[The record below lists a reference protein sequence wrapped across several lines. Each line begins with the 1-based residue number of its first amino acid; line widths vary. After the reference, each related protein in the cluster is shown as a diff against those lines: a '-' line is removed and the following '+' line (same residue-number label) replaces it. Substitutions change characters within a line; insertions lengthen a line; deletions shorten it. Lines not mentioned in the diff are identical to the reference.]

1 MALLKWSMAIFFF
14 VLSIFFHFKFRD
26 ELSHQNDYTPE
37 ALVPAPHAIKFISL
51 GFDQLFADCYWLSFV
66 GYVGDS
72 ANRSKDRYVLA
83 DRYLDLVTG
92 LDPYMVNAYWFAA
105 FVIGSEMKQPQ
116 RAAELIERGVRANQD
131 NWYLP
136 FIAGVNQYLYAHNE
150 KAAAKYYRMASKYPE
165 APDWLSRQSSILE
178 AGIPSTIKEINTWT
192 TVFASATDER
202 VKEIARQ
209 RLIELWGKI
218 IAAHPPQN
226 IQNKAIAALKDLDVD
241 VDFYLK
247 HFKSQKR

>member
-1 MALLKWSMAIFFF
+1 MALLKLSMAVFFF
-14 VLSIFFHFKFRD
+14 VLSIFFHIKVRD
-26 ELSHQNDYTPE
+26 LSIKQHDLPPE
-37 ALVPAPHAIKFISL
+37 TLVPAPHAIKFISL

-72 ANRSKDRYVLA
+72 ANRNKDRYVLA

-92 LDPYMVNAYWFAA
+92 LDPYMVNAYWFAS
-105 FVIGSEMKQPQ
+105 FIIGSEMKQPQ
-116 RAAELIERGVRANQD
+116 RAAELIDRGIRANQD

-150 KAAAKYYRMASKYPE
+150 KLAAKYYRMASKYPG
-165 APDWLSRQSSILE
+165 APDWLSRQSAILE
-178 AGIPSTIKEINTWT
+178 AEIPSTIKEINTWSNI
-192 TVFASATDER
+192 FSSANDDRVRER
-202 VKEIARQ
+202 ARQ
-209 RLIELWGKI
+209 KLIELWGNV
-218 IAAHPPQN
+218 IAAHPPQS

-247 HFKSQKR
+247 RFKSGKP